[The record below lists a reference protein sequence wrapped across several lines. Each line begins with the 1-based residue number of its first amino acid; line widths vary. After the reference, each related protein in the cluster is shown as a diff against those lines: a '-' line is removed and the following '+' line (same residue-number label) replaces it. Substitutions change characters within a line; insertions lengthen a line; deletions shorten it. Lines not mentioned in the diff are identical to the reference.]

1 MNNLKIVFVDAW
13 LAKIKFEVGSNWRL
27 KVSNLKKVVESILD
41 YYADVLSLSLS
52 DFPKPDVLKI
62 AEKND
67 SIELGRL
74 LQLILG
80 NFWYEGVS

>member
-1 MNNLKIVFVDAW
+1 M
-13 LAKIKFEVGSNWRL
+13 
-27 KVSNLKKVVESILD
+27 VESILD

-67 SIELGRL
+67 SIELGRM
-74 LQLILG
+74 LQLVLG
-80 NFWYEGVS
+80 DY